1 MPYFSDRENY
11 QKIRLFCP
19 LIPLHRGGSKRMA
32 KKEYNVW

>member
-19 LIPLHRGGSKRMA
+19 LIPLHRGSKRMA